1 MMSQIDIYNNQ
12 IILQKELRKA
22 IWSCDYNKIKKL
34 LETTEIDI
42 NFRHKNGYLTNLIL
56 AMAFADKSSAELLIQ
71 YGADVN
77 ITIYRNVNNHFNK
90 LESPIIIEAK
100 TGNVNNILLLLKY
113 NANIYYKDYDGKTA
127 FDYTKEENTN
137 EVLLLLL
144 KKHRNNKNNLST
156 MLFMMFKN
164 IDNYCIQN
172 IVQYVYYINE

>member
-1 MMSQIDIYNNQ
+1 MAQIDINNNQ
-12 IILQKELRKA
+12 IVLQKELRKA

-34 LETTEIDI
+34 LETKEIDI
-42 NFRHKNGYLTNLIL
+42 NFKHKNGYLTNLIL
-56 AMAFADKSSAELLIQ
+56 AMAFINTSITELLIQ

-77 ITIYRNVNNHFNK
+77 ITIYRRENNHFNK

-100 TGNVNNILLLLKY
+100 TGNVDNVLLLLKY

-127 FDYTKEENTN
+127 FEYAKEENN
-137 EVLLLLL
+137 HEVLKLLL

-172 IVQYVYYINE
+172 IVQYVYYIDI

>member
-1 MMSQIDIYNNQ
+1 MIDQIDIYNNQ

-22 IWSCDYNKIKKL
+22 IWICDYNKIKKL

-42 NFRHKNGYLTNLIL
+42 NFRPKNGYLTNLIL
-56 AMAFADKSSAELLIQ
+56 AMAFINTSIAELLIQ

-77 ITIYRNVNNHFNK
+77 ITIYRNVNNHFNR

-100 TGNVNNILLLLKY
+100 TGNIDNILLLFKY
-113 NANIYYKDYDGKTA
+113 NVNIYYKDYDGKTA
-127 FDYTKEENTN
+127 FEYAKEENN
-137 EVLLLLL
+137 HKVLLLLL

-156 MLFMMFKN
+156 MLFMMLKN
-164 IDNYCIQN
+164 IDLYCIQN